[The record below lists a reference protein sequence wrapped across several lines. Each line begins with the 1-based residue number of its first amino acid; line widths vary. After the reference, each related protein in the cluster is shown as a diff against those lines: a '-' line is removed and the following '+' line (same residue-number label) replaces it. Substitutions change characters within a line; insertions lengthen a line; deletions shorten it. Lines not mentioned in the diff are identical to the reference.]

1 MPSKGKLIAARQR
14 ANLALGGGAAP
25 ATPVALR
32 SSSKTAG
39 TTTSP
44 LAMTMPVS
52 PNAGD
57 LILVAIA
64 GVPIDGAN
72 NTNISGYTQLARAA
86 VTTYPRP
93 GLEFWYKV
101 AAGGEGN
108 PSISWSS
115 TWGTGSSTR
124 GISAI
129 VCVFEN
135 VDGDTP
141 FDTTAD
147 AVADNGAG
155 TQVTLSNTNTA
166 GAYYVELSA
175 RASTQTIPGIATANG
190 FSSIQ
195 SGSTPAGTDHARRLI
210 GQSIESAGAV
220 TAAVWDTGSRSSLAV
235 AIKPG

>member
-1 MPSKGKLIAARQR
+1 
-14 ANLALGGGAAP
+14 
-25 ATPVALR
+25 
-32 SSSKTAG
+32 
-39 TTTSP
+39 
-44 LAMTMPVS
+44 MTMPVT
-52 PNAGD
+52 PNEGD

-64 GVPIDGAN
+64 GVPIDGVN

-115 TWGTGSSTR
+115 TWGVGSSTR
-124 GISAI
+124 GISGI

-135 VDGDTP
+135 VDGASP

-147 AVADNGAG
+147 AVSDNGAG
-155 TQVTLSNTNTA
+155 TQVTLSNTNTN

-175 RASTQTIPGIATANG
+175 RASTSSTPGITTANG
-190 FSSIQ
+190 FGTIR
-195 SGSTPAGTDHARRLI
+195 SGGTTSGTDHARRLI
-210 GQSIESAGAV
+210 GQSIETAGAV
-220 TAAVWDTGSRSSLAV
+220 TAAVWNTGSRSSLAV
-235 AIKPG
+235 AIKPA